1 MNFQLVQIM
10 EHLKQERKPMFCSR
24 NCHFCNKEPILNKCI
39 ECNKFLCETCETKQH
54 KMKVFKGH
62 SMSEICQEHFD
73 RISHICMK
81 CVQAVCVKCVV
92 LYHADHEDKVEE
104 YQIGLDNLI
113 LNLEE
118 AKIKLKRRQT
128 VIQKCQNEL
137 DEKKNHASKH
147 KKELQRTRAALV
159 KEIEQIDYELL
170 DVAETERKC
179 DEDIKMYKELKEKF
193 DVNCRNVDT
202 LLQSPQN
209 QIVSKF
215 LSQSMSVEK
224 ILKVREKI
232 NIEFKLEIQKE
243 VQRLKKPV
251 IENSFNNMGNFQI
264 KWPTSIKA
272 VGLDLLVYSDNN
284 TSKCVVFDNKGTV
297 IRSFNGLKDHGNVK
311 CVEVYKNCLYLAQ
324 RKQIICL
331 SNFNTSKERSFTFM
345 PKMNSLYKMAVAT
358 GNVLICTDCDEGKVF
373 EYNTKDDTTKM
384 VLQRLRYPT
393 YISVAHTP
401 QGTRYILTLS
411 LSVKIYDETWHPLT
425 TITQGVDN
433 PLDTVPCSGGFLLAD
448 WGSNKITL
456 YSYTGYLVRTVLT
469 EQDGLYYP
477 ISLTIRPPYIWVGH
491 GSYGDCRITCFGV
504 Y

>member
-1 MNFQLVQIM
+1 
-10 EHLKQERKPMFCSR
+10 
-24 NCHFCNKEPILNKCI
+24 
-39 ECNKFLCETCETKQH
+39 
-54 KMKVFKGH
+54 
-62 SMSEICQEHFD
+62 
-73 RISHICMK
+73 
-81 CVQAVCVKCVV
+81 
-92 LYHADHEDKVEE
+92 
-104 YQIGLDNLI
+104 
-113 LNLEE
+113 
-118 AKIKLKRRQT
+118 
-128 VIQKCQNEL
+128 
-137 DEKKNHASKH
+137 
-147 KKELQRTRAALV
+147 
-159 KEIEQIDYELL
+159 
-170 DVAETERKC
+170 
-179 DEDIKMYKELKEKF
+179 MYKELKEKF
-193 DVNCRNVDT
+193 DVNCGNVDK

-232 NIEFKLEIQKE
+232 NIECKLDIQKD
-243 VQRLKKPV
+243 VQWLKKPV

-297 IRSFNGLKDHGNVK
+297 IRSFNGLKDHGNAK

-331 SNFNTSKERSFTFM
+331 SNFNTLKERSFTFM

-358 GNVLICTDCDEGKVF
+358 GNVLICTDSDEGKVF

-425 TITQGVDN
+425 TITQGIDN

-469 EQDGLYYP
+469 EQDGLSYP

-491 GSYGDCRITCFGV
+491 GSYGDCKITCFRV